1 MKSQSFISKIDILV
15 HWEDRHYGS
24 QYRRSLFVMEK
35 SGFVLLLLYFSCCSI
50 SIDIFRLQSRSAGCA
65 ALLEVGEVA
74 CVCVCVCV
82 CGSGAENPISNSSA
96 PNSADLPRG
105 DWLPL
110 PGAGWATG
118 GVTAILQAP
127 CFGFQMGSSPEQ
139 PSCCLLSVSPVAS
152 FTDKWA
158 AAPPYGPLMVQL
170 PQQTSALRAEGKAWH
185 TKTTHC
191 LFARLPGA

>member
-1 MKSQSFISKIDILV
+1 M
-15 HWEDRHYGS
+15 
-24 QYRRSLFVMEK
+24 
-35 SGFVLLLLYFSCCSI
+35 LLCL
-50 SIDIFRLQSRSAGCA
+50 RWGKWR
-65 ALLEVGEVA
+65 VR
-74 CVCVCVCV
+74 VCVCV

-110 PGAGWATG
+110 PGVGWATG

-127 CFGFQMGSSPEQ
+127 CFGFQMGSSPRQ

-158 AAPPYGPLMVQL
+158 ADPPYGPLMVQL
-170 PQQTSALRAEGKAWH
+170 PQQISPLGGEGKAWH
-185 TKTTHC
+185 RKTAHC